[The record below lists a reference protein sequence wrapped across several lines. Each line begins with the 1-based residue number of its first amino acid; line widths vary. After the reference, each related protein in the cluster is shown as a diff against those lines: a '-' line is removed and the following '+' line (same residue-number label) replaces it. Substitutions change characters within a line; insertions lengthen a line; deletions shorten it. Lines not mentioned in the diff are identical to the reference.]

1 MLVDSVKFI
10 LGFLCRLV
18 YTNNAQAVDEGGG
31 RRGSATLA
39 CRWRAR
45 RRNEKRLGLEPMGVE
60 QLRDARAA
68 AAPQRGAPTPQE
80 VPRRRAVS
88 P

>member
-1 MLVDSVKFI
+1 MRVDSVKFI

-45 RRNEKRLGLEPMGVE
+45 RRNEGRLGLEPMGVVE
-60 QLRDARAA
+60 KLRAAHAA
-68 AAPQRGAPTPQE
+68 AAAL
-80 VPRRRAVS
+80 
-88 P
+88 